1 MSAHKK
7 DMSAL
12 INICALTMDSD
23 GSKSAPA
30 DSKNAPNP
38 PKDSRLDHQR
48 EVDQ

>member
-12 INICALTMDSD
+12 INMCVCLMDLES
-23 GSKSAPA
+23 SKSLPA

-38 PKDSRLDHQR
+38 PKDSRRDHQR
-48 EVDQ
+48 EADQ